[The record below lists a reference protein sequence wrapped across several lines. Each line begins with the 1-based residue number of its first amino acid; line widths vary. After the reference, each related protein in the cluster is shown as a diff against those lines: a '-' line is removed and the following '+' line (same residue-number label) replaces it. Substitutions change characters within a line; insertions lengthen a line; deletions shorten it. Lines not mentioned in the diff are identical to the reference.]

1 MLSFSSSRLCCC
13 CGCIIIISG
22 NVHNM
27 NIATYNY
34 AYVRFSDLALELCEL
49 SRRQPSVLVV
59 IEALDEVQCA
69 VLGVVEF
76 LA

>member
-1 MLSFSSSRLCCC
+1 
-13 CGCIIIISG
+13 
-22 NVHNM
+22 M